1 MRTGDRPAAGATIL
15 HCGHLGSGEGAQ
27 RAARWFKF
35 DGPVRFERPD
45 GTRGEAEWFAT
56 CEPCFVER
64 GTEVRVRG
72 DEVLVEVPTIENVAN

>member
-1 MRTGDRPAAGATIL
+1 MRVDDRPAAGSTIL
-15 HCGHLGSGEGAQ
+15 HCGHLMPGEVAQ

-45 GTRGEAEWFAT
+45 GTKGEAEWYAA
-56 CEPCFVER
+56 CESCFVEH

-72 DEVLVEVPTIENVAN
+72 DDVLVEAPTIENVAN